1 VPQIG
6 TTFISKRRLG
16 DFGTPMGAKLVLE
29 LEKKRFQSTGKLY
42 GKRSNQGFRASNKRD
57 HLTENSPAGQSQR
70 RMSEVQ
76 AFENRNGRCL

>member
-29 LEKKRFQSTGKLY
+29 LEKK
-42 GKRSNQGFRASNKRD
+42 GFRVLVNLMGK
-57 HLTENSPAGQSQR
+57 GQIKVF
-70 RMSEVQ
+70 EQ
-76 AFENRNGRCL
+76 AIKEII